1 MLLLAGA
8 EKLQRLRHAD
18 GLMGA
23 EQGTDRRVGG
33 IGALKAAVVVDLAEA
48 KASVLLGDA
57 HAERTEVGQPFD
69 HAGGNPGPALHL
81 QRVDRRAE
89 ETWEPPQK
97 RLPPIAVRRPPPGE
111 REEQNQGEPRP

>member
-1 MLLLAGA
+1 MLLLVGA

-33 IGALKAAVVVDLAEA
+33 VGALKTAVVVDLAEA
-48 KASVLLGDA
+48 KASVLLGDV

-69 HAGGNPGPALHL
+69 HAGGNPGLALDL
-81 QRVDRRAE
+81 QRVDGRAE
-89 ETWEPPQK
+89 E
-97 RLPPIAVRRPPPGE
+97 R
-111 REEQNQGEPRP
+111 